1 MRIEDWMKFPV
12 HFVRPLDSIA
22 QARAVLEQY
31 RINQLPV
38 VVDERLVGII
48 TDRDL
53 RSASPSVA
61 ETAAI
66 DAGSVENLMLDPE
79 KTPIE
84 QVMTENVFTLTPK
97 DSVEQA
103 TRLLLKERIGAIPI
117 IEKDRLVGIISR
129 SDMLG
134 AFLGVL
140 SSGAVGT
147 SDTKPAR
154 APKAKPKPIRVKTTS
169 RPKKIV
175 KPAKKSPLRKPKK
188 RTKR

>member
-1 MRIEDWMKFPV
+1 VRIEDWMKFPV

-22 QARAVLEQY
+22 QARAVLEQF

-38 VVDERLVGII
+38 VVDDRLVGIV

-66 DAGSVENLMLDPE
+66 DAGTVESLMLDPE
-79 KTPIE
+79 KTPIA
-84 QVMTENVFTLTPK
+84 QVMTEHVLTLTPK

-103 TRLLLKERIGAIPI
+103 TRVLLKERIGAIPI
-117 IEKDRLVGIISR
+117 VEKDRLVGIVCR

-140 SSGAVGT
+140 SSGAVGA

-154 APKAKPKPIRVKTTS
+154 APQAKSKASRSKTTS
-169 RPKKIV
+169 KPKKTIR
-175 KPAKKSPLRKPKK
+175 PAKKSPARKPKK
-188 RTKR
+188 RAKR